1 MTIHKS
7 QSLTLHKAVVYLS
20 NVFASRQA
28 YVALSRVR
36 TKNDLFIKDWN
47 LQGLLNVKHVIR
59 TRLTKESEDARTA
72 IDDKIDEME
81 ERMADGSRTEVG
93 GWNHRRGKHVESWE
107 KKFGM
112 FARGMP
118 IKRTIVII
126 ERPIKTVI
134 LNLMGPQCRR
144 LTEAL
149 RMNRMRNRCQER
161 LRSLNHALGLSVVEI
176 AS

>member
-1 MTIHKS
+1 MDVAGGLVNGTTGVVTKIYGKNVVQIRTEDLQYTARAQDDKKQMVKS
-7 QSLTLHKAVVYLS
+7 GDNSHC

-81 ERMADGSRTEVG
+81 ERMADGSRTE
-93 GWNHRRGKHVESWE
+93 
-107 KKFGM
+107 
-112 FARGMP
+112 
-118 IKRTIVII
+118 
-126 ERPIKTVI
+126 
-134 LNLMGPQCRR
+134 
-144 LTEAL
+144 
-149 RMNRMRNRCQER
+149 
-161 LRSLNHALGLSVVEI
+161 
-176 AS
+176 